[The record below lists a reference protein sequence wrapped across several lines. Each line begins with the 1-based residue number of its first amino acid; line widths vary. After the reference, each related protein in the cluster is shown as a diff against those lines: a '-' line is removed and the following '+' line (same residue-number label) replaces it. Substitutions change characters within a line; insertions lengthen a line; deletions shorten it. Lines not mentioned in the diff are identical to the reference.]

1 MFNIPRTQSYIFI
14 EIHVVQIY
22 RNFDTKFSSEK
33 FKKFNFT
40 TYNSY
45 VNRIS
50 IEMFLQFVIK
60 SLRKELEEFVL

>member
-45 VNRIS
+45 VNRI
-50 IEMFLQFVIK
+50 
-60 SLRKELEEFVL
+60 